1 MARFGLVVEGGG
13 MKCAYS
19 AAILDKFLDDS
30 VSFDYVC
37 GVSAGSANAASSSD

>member
-1 MARFGLVVEGGG
+1 MAQIGLVVEGGG

-37 GVSAGSANAASSSD
+37 SV